1 MADQK
6 LKEAVDNECK
16 SIIESMLFQ
25 AQKYSLKDLRLEM
38 ISLAKM
44 TFKELCEYNG
54 QDYKKVIKDLKEQDY
69 E

>member
-6 LKEAVDNECK
+6 LKEAIDNECK

-25 AQKYSLKDLRLEM
+25 AQKYSLEDLRLEM

-54 QDYKKVIKDLKEQDY
+54 QDYKKIIKDLREQD
-69 E
+69 

>member
-6 LKEAVDNECK
+6 LRKAVDNECK
-16 SIIESMLFQ
+16 NIIESMLFQ